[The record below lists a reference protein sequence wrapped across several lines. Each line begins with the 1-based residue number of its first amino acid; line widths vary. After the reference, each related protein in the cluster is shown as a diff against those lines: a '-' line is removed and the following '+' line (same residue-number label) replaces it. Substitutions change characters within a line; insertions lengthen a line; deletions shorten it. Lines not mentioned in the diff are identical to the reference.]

1 MEIKIF
7 QVDAFSTE
15 TFGGNPAGVVPDSR
29 GLTEKDMLLI
39 AREMNLSETAFVEKI
54 EEDYF
59 QVRFF
64 TPTEEVDLCG
74 HATIGTFYI
83 FAEKEYITPI
93 DNGMKKI
100 YQNTKAGKLPVYISY
115 INGKVDKVSMEQAKP
130 KSYGNVKKLDEI
142 VKSLGLK
149 MNDIGIE
156 GLELEPEIIS
166 TGLKDI
172 ILPVKSKE
180 ILDSILVDNEYLA
193 KLSIANDVVGVHAF
207 YMPDIEGT
215 KVFTRN
221 FAPGVG
227 IDEESA
233 TGTSNGALIYL
244 LKSKDILKGKKL
256 TAYQGELMERPSEI
270 ECEIAED
277 NTVLVGGS
285 AKLVIEGK
293 LTIGK

>member
-180 ILDSILVDNEYLA
+180 ILDSIVVDNEYLA

-207 YMPDIEGT
+207 YMPDREGT

-256 TAYQGELMERPSEI
+256 TVYQGELMERPSEI